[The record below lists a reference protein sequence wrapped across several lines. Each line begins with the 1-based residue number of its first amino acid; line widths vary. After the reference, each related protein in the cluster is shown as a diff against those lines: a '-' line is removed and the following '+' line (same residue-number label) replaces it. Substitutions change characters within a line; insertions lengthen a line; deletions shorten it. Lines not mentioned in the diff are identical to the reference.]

1 MLEAA
6 TIVSTLYYV
15 KTTRQIWLPN
25 ITGPKSPWIPTRG
38 RWTTWWHWTTEQVGF
53 ATIVWTPS
61 GGKSEPDWL
70 QRGPPSRTSK
80 GRSWRPRHYVQ
91 QLLQG
96 MRTELRRRLDWHLN
110 KLFWGNIELIN
121 HLVGIMAQLFY
132 CTSILFSYKIM
143 MAQLFKDRPKYYLD
157 WRSSSF
163 ENEILDPNAAEA
175 CHGWLQP
182 PYYALDHTLI
192 NVVEN

>member
-1 MLEAA
+1 MNSIRYCHPNVIYFTIRFIAARKKGDVLHTCKTKYLMPMTPCSLYLTPDPCGIVLEAA

-25 ITGPKSPWIPTRG
+25 ITGTKSPWIPTRG

-96 MRTELRRRLDWHLN
+96 MRNELRRRLDWHLN
-110 KLFWGNIELIN
+110 KLFWGHLELTN
-121 HLVGIMAQLFY
+121 HLV
-132 CTSILFSYKIM
+132 
-143 MAQLFKDRPKYYLD
+143 
-157 WRSSSF
+157 W
-163 ENEILDPNAAEA
+163 
-175 CHGWLQP
+175 
-182 PYYALDHTLI
+182 LI
-192 NVVEN
+192 NYI